1 MTFTHSLAEP
11 SAFELLRI
19 KRWLW
24 VLLLSILLH
33 FVAIHWAGVQIV
45 TPDLRNFNIVHAS
58 LHHAAAQGSV
68 DTIPDNTGAAPPM
81 IAPALPSKGLPAAK
95 STPGRHAALPI
106 EHVRTA
112 ANILT
117 QTVKA
122 EFASSTPN
130 PSRDT
135 ARYSINLPPSA
146 ELRYDASI
154 LKKGMPYQGQS
165 TIEWQ
170 SEGGEYKIN
179 GATDIAGIGM
189 RSFQSEGTVDQSGIV
204 PLLYSEKSI
213 RKSVTNT
220 HFQRGRNIISFSSST
235 INYPRQGGEQ
245 DRASIIWQ
253 LAGIGRGSPEKLK
266 AGEDF
271 DIFVAGAR
279 DGETWRIHVTGEEET
294 ALSTGKTNTWH
305 LVRMPPVGTYQQRL
319 DVWLAPRQA
328 WYPVKLRYTQVNG
341 DTLELS
347 LTRISSV
354 PAH

>member
-1 MTFTHSLAEP
+1 MTLTHSSAAP
-11 SAFELLRI
+11 STFELLRI

-24 VLLLSILLH
+24 VLLFSILLH

-68 DTIPDNTGAAPPM
+68 EPIPDNTGAAPPI
-81 IAPALPSKGLPAAK
+81 IAPALPSKGSPAAK
-95 STPGRHAALPI
+95 ATARKHAALPI
-106 EHVRTA
+106 EHKRTA

-122 EFASSTPN
+122 ESVSSTPN
-130 PSRDT
+130 QSHDIS
-135 ARYSINLPPSA
+135 RYSINLPPSA
-146 ELRYDASI
+146 ELHYDASI

-170 SEGGEYKIN
+170 SESGEYKIN
-179 GATDIAGIGM
+179 GVTDIAGIGI
-189 RSFQSEGTVDQSGIV
+189 RSFQSEGTVDQSGIA
-204 PLLYSEKSI
+204 PLLYTEQSTRKSI
-213 RKSVTNT
+213 TNT
-220 HFQRGRNIISFSSST
+220 HFQRERNIISFSSST
-235 INYPRQGGEQ
+235 VSYPRQGGEQ

-266 AGEDF
+266 ADEDF
-271 DIFVAGAR
+271 DIFVAGVR
-279 DGETWRIHVTGEEET
+279 DGETWRIHVIGQEET
-294 ALSTGKTNTWH
+294 VLSTGKTNTWH
-305 LVRMPPVGTYQQRL
+305 LVRIPPAGTYQQRL

-347 LTRISSV
+347 LTKISSV